1 MSDFYQ
7 FIAVNKEVLKF
18 EFTKVHNPSH
28 HKYFVTVYREEE
40 LVTSFEIKQEH
51 TRWSIVQ
58 PAPGWAVE
66 IQQQLHSVIEHFRNR
81 MR

>member
-1 MSDFYQ
+1 MSNFYK

-28 HKYFVTVYREEE
+28 LKYFVTVYRDKE
-40 LVTSFEIKQEH
+40 LVTSFEMKQEH
-51 TRWSIVQ
+51 ITWSIVP

-66 IQQQLHSVIEHFRNR
+66 IEQQLHSVIEIFRDR
-81 MR
+81 M